1 MFWNKFVSL
10 CARERVSPS
19 AVCMSLGFSNATA
32 THWKNGSHPS
42 ATSLSRIAGYFAVAP
57 EYFTTEDETVVRARR
72 IPVYGKVA
80 AGIPIEAITDIDDY
94 EEIDEAM
101 AASGEYFALRIRGDS
116 MEPRMRS
123 GDTVIV
129 RRQDD
134 CDSGEV
140 AIVMIGGEDAT
151 CKRIRKLDGGIM
163 LIPDNQKY
171 DPMIYT
177 RAEAQ
182 QIGISILGKVVEL
195 RARY

>member
-80 AGIPIEAITDIDDY
+80 AGIPIEALTDIDDY

-101 AASGEYFALRIRGDS
+101 AASGE
-116 MEPRMRS
+116 
-123 GDTVIV
+123 
-129 RRQDD
+129 
-134 CDSGEV
+134 
-140 AIVMIGGEDAT
+140 
-151 CKRIRKLDGGIM
+151 
-163 LIPDNQKY
+163 
-171 DPMIYT
+171 
-177 RAEAQ
+177 
-182 QIGISILGKVVEL
+182 
-195 RARY
+195 